1 MTRALVIVIALAVG
15 LFMLSVDRRTDDTG
29 IEVGLL
35 LLSAAALAF
44 AAPRAA
50 LAVALAIGLP
60 IAVLDGG
67 VPALVFAGMGA
78 GVGYVLRRNA
88 AF

>member
-1 MTRALVIVIALAVG
+1 MTRPLVIVIALAVG
-15 LFMLSVDRRTDDTG
+15 LFMLSVDRRSDDTG
-29 IEVGLL
+29 IEVGIIVISALL
-35 LLSAAALAF
+35 LAF

-60 IAVLDGG
+60 IAVLDGA
-67 VPALVFAGMGA
+67 VPALVFAALGA
-78 GVGYVLRRNA
+78 GTGYVLRRNA

>member
-1 MTRALVIVIALAVG
+1 MSRPLVIVIALAVG
-15 LFMLSVDRRTDDTG
+15 LFMLSVDRRTDDTA
-29 IEVGLL
+29 IEVGLIVI
-35 LLSAAALAF
+35 SALVLAF

-67 VPALVFAGMGA
+67 VPALVFAGAGA